1 MAKKPKQKSKQK
13 TSSPRGR
20 QVIQGITLSSRN
32 EATVDPEL
40 ADDLFDL
47 ALKLE
52 ESTGLAVDVQHVL
65 AAIVMG
71 STTGEI
77 PKEESVRTISESRLG
92 ILEKQVRIVFS
103 QFGGKVGE
111 DD

>member
-1 MAKKPKQKSKQK
+1 MSKKPKQKSRTKREQ
-13 TSSPRGR
+13 PRGR
-20 QVIQGITLSSRN
+20 QVIQGITLSSKN
-32 EATVDPEL
+32 EATVAPEL
-40 ADDLFDL
+40 ADGLFDL

-52 ESTGLAVDVQHVL
+52 ETTGLAVDVQHVL

-77 PKEESVRTISESRLG
+77 PNDETVSSLSTTRLK
-92 ILEKQVRIVFS
+92 ILEKHVRIVFS